1 MIVSLDEAK
10 LYLRL
15 ETDYKDEDVLIQ
27 TLIDTAEESVKNA
40 TGITFDSTNNLAKL
54 YVIILVADFYD
65 NRSTLQDLKTK
76 TRTTLE
82 SIILQLQYCY
92 RS

>member
-1 MIVSLDEAK
+1 MIVSLDEVK

-15 ETDYKDEDVLIQ
+15 ETDYIDEDILIQ
-27 TLIDTAEESVKNA
+27 TLIDSAEESLKNA
-40 TGITFDSTNNLAKL
+40 TGIVFDNTNNLAKL

-65 NRSTLQDLKTK
+65 NRSAIQDIKTK